1 MIEARGGGFALKN
14 LDAENANSL
23 LDHFADV
30 GKMVALY
37 KIYFTKS
44 SNRS

>member
-1 MIEARGGGFALKN
+1 MVGARGGDFGLKN

-44 SNRS
+44 SRRS

>member
-1 MIEARGGGFALKN
+1 MMGARGGSFALKN
-14 LDAENANSL
+14 LDAENAKCVF
-23 LDHFADV
+23 DHFADV

-44 SNRS
+44 SNFS